1 MSDSANITLDNV
13 SRFYGEVLGVNRV
26 TLSIPPGITS
36 LVGPNGSGKT
46 TLMNLM
52 TGLVRPT
59 YGQIRVLGVA
69 PSEPQKLFR
78 LVGYSTQF
86 DSFPKGLT
94 GFQFIQSFL
103 RFFGYSSGTSM
114 VLASK
119 AIAQAGLNDAAHR
132 KIASYSKGMRQRI
145 KLAQAIAHDPKV
157 LVLDEPLNGL
167 DPMVRAETIALF
179 RRWANEGRHVI
190 VSSHVLHEVDL
201 ISDRVILLTGGYVV
215 AEGQKGAMLAKIDD
229 SVYAADI
236 SVAKAGELT
245 AVATLDQMNAK
256 LDQAGAEWKR
266 AQELYLNKL
275 MAQVD
280 YDTDKANY
288 EVAKAN
294 VSVAKSGIA
303 QAQADLD
310 KAQRNVDF
318 CIIKSPVAGVIIDR
332 RVNIGQTVVSSLN
345 APSLFL
351 IAEDLTKMQIWVAVN
366 EADVA
371 RIKPG
376 TPVTFTCDAFPGR
389 QFEGTVGKVRLNA
402 TMTQNVVMY
411 TVVVN
416 TENPDKVLLPY
427 LTANVDFTV
436 SKQTNALL
444 VPNAALRWSPSSAS
458 EIAAGARSQ
467 NPVDPPGENSSGV
480 RSAGGNQGVVWLKDG
495 EFVRPVEV
503 KVGTS
508 DGSSTAVVADN
519 LKEGEEVVTGETMG
533 PVQGTTQNPFVPR
546 FVRH

>member
-1 MSDSANITLDNV
+1 VKTLFNMQRFLKTPVIVIAIAVLVIGAGAAWWHARGNSKLSFLTTVVKRGDVAATISA
-13 SRFYGEVLGVNRV
+13 
-26 TLSIPPGITS
+26 
-36 LVGPNGSGKT
+36 SGT
-46 TLMNLM
+46 
-52 TGLVRPT
+52 
-59 YGQIRVLGVA
+59 IE
-69 PSEPQKLFR
+69 PSETVD
-78 LVGYSTQF
+78 VGAQVAGRITTF
-86 DSFPKGLT
+86 GTDING
-94 GFQFIQSFL
+94 QSID
-103 RFFGYSSGTSM
+103 YNS
-114 VLASK
+114 
-119 AIAQAGLNDAAHR
+119 
-132 KIASYSKGMRQRI
+132 
-145 KLAQAIAHDPKV
+145 
-157 LVLDEPLNGL
+157 
-167 DPMVRAETIALF
+167 
-179 RRWANEGRHVI
+179 
-190 VSSHVLHEVDL
+190 
-201 ISDRVILLTGGYVV
+201 VV
-215 AEGQKGAMLAKIDD
+215 EKGAMLAKIDD
-229 SVYAADI
+229 SVYAADL

-245 AVATLDQMNAK
+245 AAANLEQMNAK

-266 AQELYLNKL
+266 AQSLFDSKL
-275 MAQVD
+275 MSQVD
-280 YDTDKANY
+280 YDTDKANF

-310 KAQRNVDF
+310 KAQRNLDF
-318 CIIKSPVAGVIIDR
+318 CIIKSPVTGVIIDR

-376 TPVTFTCDAFPGR
+376 APVTFTCDAFPGR
-389 QFEGTVGKVRLNA
+389 QFEGTVAKVRLNA

-444 VPNAALRWSPSSAS
+444 VPNAALRWSPSSPN
-458 EIAAGARSQ
+458 EIVADARSQ
-467 NPVDPPGENSSGV
+467 NPVDALADNPSG
-480 RSAGGNQGVVWLKDG
+480 AKGANGGQGVIWLKNG

-508 DGSSTAVVADN
+508 DGSNTAVAANN
-519 LKEGEEVVTGETMG
+519 LQEGEEVVTGETTG
-533 PVQGTTQNPFVPR
+533 PEQGATQNPFLPH
-546 FVRH
+546 FIRH